1 MEKSETKDR
10 VQKKIEEKIAGFPIC
25 EYAFIRPEE
34 IPFSEKVRYICRTEC
49 PRYGKS
55 WSCPP
60 AVGAV
65 EECRKRWENRMNPFT
80 GTVERKIGNTWYL
93 LETVCDGNEP
103 LTHKVKRL
111 IFSDKE
117 ALCS

>member
-1 MEKSETKDR
+1 MRKHKDFMSEPDYGYID
-10 VQKKIEEKIAGFPIC
+10 IESCFEQPDYGYIDIESCFEPIF
-25 EYAFIRPEE
+25 E
-34 IPFSEKVRYICRTEC
+34 
-49 PRYGKS
+49 
-55 WSCPP
+55 PP
-60 AVGAV
+60 IDFLK
-65 EECRKRWENRMNPFT
+65 ECRKRWENRMNPFT
-80 GTVERKIGNTWYL
+80 GTVERKIGNTWYF

>member
-1 MEKSETKDR
+1 MRKHKDFMNESDYGY
-10 VQKKIEEKIAGFPIC
+10 IDIDPIF
-25 EYAFIRPEE
+25 E
-34 IPFSEKVRYICRTEC
+34 
-49 PRYGKS
+49 
-55 WSCPP
+55 PP
-60 AVGAV
+60 IDFL

>member
-1 MEKSETKDR
+1 MKKTVDEINKMIMED
-10 VQKKIEEKIAGFPIC
+10 APM
-25 EYAFIRPEE
+25 EE
-34 IPFSEKVRYICRTEC
+34 INDAIGYIDIC
-49 PRYGKS
+49 
-55 WSCPP
+55 SCFDPIFEPP
-60 AVGAV
+60 IDFL